1 MALKRAPPIPVAPIK
16 KKSAIELMLD
26 SGEIID
32 MYKQRPEVQRLTEHI
47 YFHSGETFRSS
58 RNLTPLEEIQ
68 CLQSEVD
75 TKMAEQSF
83 LPFGSSALNDDSFLG
98 LPSQFLKRDSRIH
111 KALVTKLAEFGD
123 EMD

>member
-1 MALKRAPPIPVAPIK
+1 MATKRELLVPIAPVK

-32 MYKQRPEVQRLTEHI
+32 MYKQRPEIQRLTEHLC
-47 YFHSGETFRSS
+47 FHSGETFRTS

-68 CLQSEVD
+68 ALQETVD
-75 TKMAEQSF
+75 TQMAKQSF
-83 LPFGSSALNDDSFLG
+83 LPFGT
-98 LPSQFLKRDSRIH
+98 SQFLKRDSRIH
-111 KALVTKLAEFGD
+111 KDLVAKLTEFGD